1 VSTKHQ
7 NEQERWQELEEA
19 LRKSES
25 LAIAGQYSAAIMHEI
40 NNPLETISHL
50 AYLAKEEADDAKK
63 VRLYLEQLE
72 SELANVIR
80 IARQTLGFYGPADA
94 LRPVNLAEVAES
106 ALLVH
111 GRRISTKQVN
121 LVKRLVEKATVKIH
135 PGEMLQVLSNLIAN
149 AVDALPDKGTLA
161 IRLRK
166 SKNEV
171 HLMIVDDG
179 HGIPQ
184 SLIEKIFEP
193 FFTTKKEQGTGL
205 GLALSKAIVERHQG
219 RIRTR
224 SSVSQ
229 GRSGT
234 AFRISL
240 PLHEAA

>member
-1 VSTKHQ
+1 MSTENQ
-7 NEQERWQELEEA
+7 NERQRFQELEEA
-19 LRKSES
+19 LRKSER
-25 LAIAGQYSAAIMHEI
+25 LAVAGQFSAAIMHEI
-40 NNPLETISHL
+40 NNPLETISNL
-50 AYLAKEEADDAKK
+50 AYLAKAEADNAAK
-63 VRLYLEQLE
+63 VREYLTQLE

-80 IARQTLGFYGPADA
+80 IAKQTLGFFGPAEA
-94 LRPVNLAEVAES
+94 LRAVNLVDVAES

-111 GRRISTKQVN
+111 GRRLSAKQVN
-121 LVKRLVEKATVKIH
+121 LVKRLVDQATVKIH

-149 AVDALPDKGTLA
+149 AVDALPEKGTLA

-179 HGIPQ
+179 HGIPPP
-184 SLIEKIFEP
+184 LIDKVFEP

-205 GLALSKAIVERHQG
+205 GLALSKAIVERHKG
-219 RIRTR
+219 KIRTR
-224 SSVSQ
+224 SSVSK

>member
-1 VSTKHQ
+1 MSKKAQ

-25 LAIAGQYSAAIMHEI
+25 LAAAGQYSAAIMHEI
-40 NNPLETISHL
+40 NNPLETISNL
-50 AYLAKEEADDAKK
+50 AYLARQEADNAAK
-63 VRLYLEQLE
+63 VREYLGQLE
-72 SELANVIR
+72 AELANVIR
-80 IARQTLGFYGPADA
+80 IAKQTLGFYSPAEA
-94 LRPVNLAEVAES
+94 LRPMNLAEVAES
-106 ALLVH
+106 ALVVH
-111 GRRISTKQVN
+111 GRRLSAKQVT
-121 LVKRLVEKATVKIH
+121 LVKRLVDQATVKIH

-149 AVDALPDKGTLA
+149 AVDALPEKGTLA

-166 SKNEV
+166 CGNEV

-179 HGIPQ
+179 HGIPAP
-184 SLIEKIFEP
+184 LIDKVFDP

-205 GLALSKAIVERHQG
+205 GLALSKAIVERHKG

-224 SSVSQ
+224 SSVIK

-240 PLHEAA
+240 PLHDDV